1 MTNNYYLE
9 DSVSWSNVL
18 FTIDIAVFWIN
29 VFICCTITAGI
40 MTFLKKLNYTSF
52 SSIFEILS
60 YTYSWMYDFT
70 SKYRSFQKL
79 NYRLT
84 LFELSI
90 LKGDKYFIFQLN
102 VLKQYYH
109 FFMSRIS
116 THDFGQLMSWRRH
129 GCYLFKILQIK
140 WTIDEERDQ

>member
-1 MTNNYYLE
+1 MTNLVTCKPSYTNLIDNVFLLNKSGKCIFFMNKITNNYNLE

-18 FTIDIAVFWIN
+18 FTIDIAIFWIN
-29 VFICCTITAGI
+29 VFICCTRTAAI

-70 SKYRSFQKL
+70 SKYKSFQKL

-84 LFELSI
+84 LFELRVI
-90 LKGDKYFIFQLN
+90 NTQGRLIF
-102 VLKQYYH
+102 H
-109 FFMSRIS
+109 IS
-116 THDFGQLMSWRRH
+116 T
-129 GCYLFKILQIK
+129 
-140 WTIDEERDQ
+140 